1 MCVIYLFVTVC
12 FVVVLFWLF
21 DLGVVGVVVC
31 RLFNTVRL
39 RGWV

>member
-21 DLGVVGVVVC
+21 DLGVVEF
-31 RLFNTVRL
+31 LVRI
-39 RGWV
+39 RGGHP